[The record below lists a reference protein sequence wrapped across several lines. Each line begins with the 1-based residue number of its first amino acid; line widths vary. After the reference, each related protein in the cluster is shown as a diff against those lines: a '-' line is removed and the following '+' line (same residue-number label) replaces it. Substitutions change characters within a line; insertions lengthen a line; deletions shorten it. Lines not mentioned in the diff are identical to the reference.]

1 MFERKMNLDMK
12 TRFNA
17 MKKEKSDLQEEFLE
31 MKVKFHRV
39 KEESQDHV
47 RIFFLLFE
55 SETTLSNYRIVLHIL
70 TTCNL
75 QVVGSYI
82 EVLFCYSS

>member
-1 MFERKMNLDMK
+1 MFEQKMNLDMK

-17 MKKEKSDLQEEFLE
+17 MKMEKSDLQEEFLE

-47 RIFFLLFE
+47 RMFFF
-55 SETTLSNYRIVLHIL
+55 IV
-70 TTCNL
+70 
-75 QVVGSYI
+75 
-82 EVLFCYSS
+82 

>member
-47 RIFFLLFE
+47 RIFFF
-55 SETTLSNYRIVLHIL
+55 YVFD
-70 TTCNL
+70 L
-75 QVVGSYI
+75 QPLEKLCSGTRTDN
-82 EVLFCYSS
+82 F

>member
-1 MFERKMNLDMK
+1 MFERKMNRDMK

-47 RIFFLLFE
+47 RIFFFQAEDGIRDCLL
-55 SETTLSNYRIVLHIL
+55 SRGLGDVYKR
-70 TTCNL
+70 
-75 QVVGSYI
+75 QP
-82 EVLFCYSS
+82 SS